1 MTATLAA
8 GPGYGA
14 GEYESLR
21 LAHRLFKLITA
32 FGRGSLSFS
41 VNHHGHRTQI
51 GWDNRLE

>member
-32 FGRGSLSFS
+32 FGRGSLSFT

-51 GWDNRLE
+51 GRDNRVE